1 MIRKAFLAVAALM
14 LALATPVIAAGCAG
28 GESAAAQTTVAQ
40 TATTS
45 AAEAATESVESA
57 ESAESTAT
65 ASGETSAEAA
75 SVAVAMEAAY
85 VTYDSEDEDSSW
97 DASTAPQIVLAGDS
111 ARLEGAGAT
120 VEGSTIT
127 IVSAGT
133 YVMIGTLDD
142 GQVVVDSETEGT
154 VRLVLNGAD
163 LTCSTSAPIHVKSA
177 DKTIITLA
185 DGTENSVTD
194 GTAYTFDDT
203 EAQEP
208 SAAVF
213 SKDDLTINGSG
224 SLAVTAN
231 YNNGIASK
239 DDLKIT
245 GGNITVEA
253 ANDGLKGRDCI
264 GIKAGTV
271 TVNAGGDGLQATNDE
286 DTEKGYISI
295 EGGLVNITAGTDG
308 IQAQST
314 LAINGGEF
322 TISTG
327 GGSGNSSQ
335 AAGEP
340 GNTFGHWGQGQDTA
354 DAATADSTSAKGLKA
369 AGGVFVAGG
378 TFDLDTS
385 DDSIHSNGNVKI
397 DGGTLNIASGDD
409 GLHADGTLEING
421 GEIAIAQSYEGLES
435 AVMTINDGTIHMVTS
450 DDGINVAG
458 GADSSSVSG
467 RPGQNDF
474 NVNENN
480 QLYIN
485 GGYIAIDAN
494 GDALDCNGRIFMTDG
509 VVILNGPTND
519 GNGAIDY
526 MGEFTVSGGLLVAA
540 GSSGMAEAPGETSSQ
555 NSIMVNLDQMQ
566 QAGTLVHIVSEDG
579 DEILTMAPTKQYQ
592 SVVVSSPAIEQGA
605 TYKVYLGGSSTGTLA
620 DSLYSNGTYTP
631 GTETVS
637 LTIDGVL
644 TTSGT
649 AGMRGGM
656 QGGGTSDGGTPPG
669 RP

>member
-1 MIRKAFLAVAALM
+1 M
-14 LALATPVIAAGCAG
+14 
-28 GESAAAQTTVAQ
+28 
-40 TATTS
+40 
-45 AAEAATESVESA
+45 
-57 ESAESTAT
+57 
-65 ASGETSAEAA
+65 
-75 SVAVAMEAAY
+75 
-85 VTYDSEDEDSSW
+85 
-97 DASTAPQIVLAGDS
+97 
-111 ARLEGAGAT
+111 
-120 VEGSTIT
+120 
-127 IVSAGT
+127 
-133 YVMIGTLDD
+133 
-142 GQVVVDSETEGT
+142 
-154 VRLVLNGAD
+154 
-163 LTCSTSAPIHVKSA
+163 
-177 DKTIITLA
+177 
-185 DGTENSVTD
+185 
-194 GTAYTFDDT
+194 
-203 EAQEP
+203 
-208 SAAVF
+208 
-213 SKDDLTINGSG
+213 
-224 SLAVTAN
+224 TAN

-245 GGNITVEA
+245 GGNITVDA
-253 ANDGLKGRDCI
+253 ANDALKGRDCI

-286 DTEKGYISI
+286 DAEKGYISI
-295 EGGLVNITAGTDG
+295 EGGVFNITAGTDG
-308 IQAQST
+308 IQAQTT

-340 GNTFGHWGQGQDTA
+340 GNTFGQWGQGQDTA
-354 DAATADSTSAKGLKA
+354 SAATTTDSTSAKGLKA

-378 TFDLDTS
+378 TFDFDTS
-385 DDSIHSNGNVKI
+385 DDSVHSNGNVTI

-409 GLHADGTLEING
+409 GIHADGTLEING
-421 GEIAIAQSYEGLES
+421 GEIAITQSYEGLES

-474 NVNENN
+474 AVNENN

-540 GSSGMAEAPGETSSQ
+540 GSSGMAEAPSETSSQ
-555 NSIMVNLDQMQ
+555 NSIMVNLDQAQ

-605 TYKVYLGGSSTGTLA
+605 TYKVYLGGSSTGTLT
-620 DSLYSNGTYTP
+620 DSLYSGGTYTP

-637 LTIDGVL
+637 LVIDGVL

-656 QGGGTSDGGTPPG
+656 QGGGTRPGGGMSGGGTPPG